1 MLVLKFDGQELYNEH
16 TEEFETTPAFELEL
30 EHSLVSLSKW
40 EEKWEKPF
48 LSKGA
53 KSPEETLDY
62 IKQMTLTPDVPP
74 EIYTKITAEHIEL
87 LSQYIDSKR
96 TATWFSKDQPG
107 RRTSSEMVTAEIIYS
122 WLILLEISFEVETW
136 HLNKLVTLVKVI
148 NQKKQKPKKMSRA
161 DQAQQQ
167 RDLNEQRKK
176 KYGTSG

>member
-48 LSKGA
+48 LGRGA
-53 KSPEETLDY
+53 KSTEETLDY
-62 IKQMTLTPDVPP
+62 IKQMTLTPNVPP
-74 EIYTKITAEHIEL
+74 EIYTRITGEHIEL
-87 LSQYIDSKR
+87 LSKYIDSKR
-96 TATWFSKDQPG
+96 TATWFSNEKKAG
-107 RRTSSEMVTAEIIYS
+107 RSSSEMVTAEIIYS

-148 NQKKQKPKKMSRA
+148 NQKKSKPKKMSKA
-161 DQAQQQ
+161 DQMQQQ
-167 RDLNEQRKK
+167 RDLNAQRRAQM
-176 KYGTSG
+176 GSSG